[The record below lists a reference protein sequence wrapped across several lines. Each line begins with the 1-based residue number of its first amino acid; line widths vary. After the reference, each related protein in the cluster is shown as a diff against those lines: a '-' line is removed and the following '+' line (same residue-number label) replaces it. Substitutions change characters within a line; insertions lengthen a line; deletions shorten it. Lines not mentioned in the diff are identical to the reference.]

1 MNKNLIIVR
10 NFNFCFNSPTTTMM
24 SNNDDTAKP
33 RPITYDQAK
42 KLLIECWERTEEM
55 TKKESEEK
63 KKVDSDQDSFKK
75 PSDLTPSIQYFYV
88 FTFSI
93 VLSDGK
99 VIQITATGTAT
110 SRNKGDPESR
120 YYALRDAAL
129 EIVIKKY
136 PQCKGQDTIV
146 LFYKIKENK

>member
-1 MNKNLIIVR
+1 
-10 NFNFCFNSPTTTMM
+10 M

-33 RPITYDQAK
+33 RPITGYDQAK
-42 KLLIECWERTEEM
+42 KLLIECYGRSYAEEM
-55 TKKESEEK
+55 MKKESEEK

-93 VLSDGK
+93 ILSYMVK
-99 VIQITATGTAT
+99 SFKSPQLAQPR

-120 YYALRDAAL
+120 YYVLRDAAL
-129 EIVIKKY
+129 ETVIKKY
-136 PQCKGQDTIV
+136 PPCKGQDSIV

>member
-1 MNKNLIIVR
+1 
-10 NFNFCFNSPTTTMM
+10 M

-42 KLLIECWERTEEM
+42 KLLIECYGRSYAEEM

-93 VLSDGK
+93 ILSDGK
-99 VIQITATGTAT
+99 VFQITATGTAR

-120 YYALRDAAL
+120 YYVLRDAAL
-129 EIVIKKY
+129 ETVIKKY
-136 PQCKGQDTIV
+136 PPCKGQDSIV